1 MIDTLSTRQA
11 AARLKSYTPEAAWAI
26 VEYYEQMEQDT
37 GTPIEFDDD
46 AIRGDWSEY
55 ADLSEWAR
63 ENKRIIADY
72 HDDFDSL
79 MNDLEPEERDDA
91 LKETLMRSCDTFIIL
106 DNGVI
111 LTGLF

>member
-1 MIDTLSTRQA
+1 MIDTLSTSRA
-11 AARLKSYTPEAAWAI
+11 ADRLPWYTREAAIAI
-26 VEYYEQMEQDT
+26 VQYYEEIERDT
-37 GTPIEFDDD
+37 NTPIEFDAD

-55 ADLSEWAR
+55 ADLSEWAYA
-63 ENKRIIADY
+63 NKSTVGEY
-72 HDDFDSL
+72 HEDFDSL

-91 LKETLMRSCDTFIIL
+91 LKEILIRSCDTFIIL

>member
-1 MIDTLSTRQA
+1 MIDTLSTSQA
-11 AARLKSYTPEAAWAI
+11 AARLKWYTPEAAWAI
-26 VEYYEQMEQDT
+26 VEYYEQIEEDT
-37 GTPIEFDDD
+37 GTPIEFDDI

-55 ADLSEWAR
+55 ANLSEWAQVNR
-63 ENKRIIADY
+63 STVEQY
-72 HDDFDSL
+72 HNDFDSL

-91 LKETLMRSCDTFIIL
+91 LKEILIRSCDTFIIL